1 MREQPSQQDARQ
13 EAQQGAQQGGRKR
26 DIWLGIGAGLL
37 LHLIQIPLAA
47 VTGFVS
53 LVFIGVSQ
61 LLYII
66 PAIVIYGRR
75 GQPGIVKGLAIA
87 AALTFLLNAT
97 CAAILFAALA
107 GANFH

>member
-1 MREQPSQQDARQ
+1 MQEQPSQQWS
-13 EAQQGAQQGGRKR
+13 QQGPRQGGQKR
-26 DIWLGIGAGLL
+26 EIWLGIGAGLL

-75 GQPGIVKGLAIA
+75 RRPGIVKGLAIA

-97 CAAILFAALA
+97 CAAIIFAALIS
-107 GANFH
+107 ANFH